1 MPPGQLKNSPAFR
14 RLYRPS
20 GRATTAHATV
30 VGDLIF
36 VSGLLGAR
44 PERRGWSEGGDA
56 GAQAEH
62 HLSTT
67 LDQILAAA
75 GASLGDV
82 AKLNLYLIDLADRGA
97 VNLARREAFGDW
109 KPASTLVQVAGLI
122 GEGTLV
128 EIEAVAVL
136 PLETSA

>member
-1 MPPGQLKNSPAFR
+1 VGHYS
-14 RLYRPS
+14 
-20 GRATTAHATV
+20 HATV
-30 VGDLIF
+30 AGGVIF
-36 VSGLLGAR
+36 VSGLLALDEAGGLVGA
-44 PERRGWSEGGDA
+44 GDA
-56 GAQAEH
+56 GAQAAFIFDA
-62 HLSTT
+62 LV
-67 LDQILAAA
+67 QILAAA

-82 AKLNLYLIDLADRGA
+82 AKLNLYLIDLDDRGA

-136 PLETSA
+136 PLEASP

>member
-1 MPPGQLKNSPAFR
+1 MSSPR
-14 RLYRPS
+14 V
-20 GRATTAHATV
+20 TTAPAPPALSPPVGHYSHATV
-30 VGDLIF
+30 AGGFIF
-36 VSGLLGAR
+36 VSGLLALDEAGGLVGA
-44 PERRGWSEGGDA
+44 GDA
-56 GAQAEH
+56 GAQAAFIFDA
-62 HLSTT
+62 LV
-67 LDQILAAA
+67 QILAAA

-82 AKLNLYLIDLADRGA
+82 AKLNLYLIDLDDRGA

-136 PLETSA
+136 PLEASP